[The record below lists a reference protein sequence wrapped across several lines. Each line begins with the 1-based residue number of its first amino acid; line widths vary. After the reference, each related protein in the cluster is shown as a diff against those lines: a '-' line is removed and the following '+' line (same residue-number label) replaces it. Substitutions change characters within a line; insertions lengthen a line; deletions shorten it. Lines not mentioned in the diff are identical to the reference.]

1 MALKTLVS
9 NFARRASTLL
19 VVVSVIAASLVGLS
33 LRASRADATLS
44 EYFPAITVA
53 GGNGASGNAN
63 QLAYPYGVAVD
74 TNGNAYIADTDN
86 NRIQKWAPDATAGTT
101 VAGGNGVG
109 PYANQLANPK
119 GVAVDTSGNIYIADT
134 NNLRIQKWAPDATE
148 GTTVA
153 GGNEYGSNANQLA
166 YPNGVAVDASGNIYI
181 ADTNNQRIQKW
192 EPGATEGTTVA
203 GGNEYGSNANQLYFP
218 NGVAVDATGNIY
230 IADTNNQR
238 IQKWEPGA
246 TEGTT
251 VAGGNG
257 QGQTANKLNY
267 PNGVAVD
274 AAGNIYIADT
284 YNNRIQKWAPGATE
298 GTTVAGGNGY
308 GSAANRLAY
317 PLGVAV
323 DTSGNIYIADTE
335 NHRIQKWAFFSQSV
349 TFGALNDRAINA
361 PAFAVS
367 ATASTGLPV
376 TFSSTTESVCTMT
389 GTVVFLTGA
398 AGECTIRATQAGTDL
413 YAPALAEQSFAVVK
427 DAQTITFGALK
438 DRANTAGSLEVTGSS
453 SSGLPVAFSSTT
465 PEICF
470 VEVSAV
476 NMVFLNA
483 NGTCTIEATQD
494 GDATYVAATPV
505 ERSFE
510 ITDPHAMVLGI
521 GDTVMHEGSGP
532 SAKTIAVDLGVSAP
546 FADAVC
552 VWWRTADV
560 TATGVDKLINF
571 DGTQDYMR
579 MGVSKKKF
587 AIIAA
592 NKTIAKLS
600 VKVNYD
606 TAIEADET
614 FQIIIDKVTTQTGGK
629 CVWDAN
635 AATDSR
641 IKITRS
647 TGTVTILDD
656 DTPE

>member
-1 MALKTLVS
+1 M
-9 NFARRASTLL
+9 
-19 VVVSVIAASLVGLS
+19 
-33 LRASRADATLS
+33 
-44 EYFPAITVA
+44 
-53 GGNGASGNAN
+53 
-63 QLAYPYGVAVD
+63 AVD
-74 TNGNAYIADTDN
+74 T
-86 NRIQKWAPDATAGTT
+86 
-101 VAGGNGVG
+101 
-109 PYANQLANPK
+109 
-119 GVAVDTSGNIYIADT
+119 
-134 NNLRIQKWAPDATE
+134 
-148 GTTVA
+148 
-153 GGNEYGSNANQLA
+153 
-166 YPNGVAVDASGNIYI
+166 
-181 ADTNNQRIQKW
+181 
-192 EPGATEGTTVA
+192 
-203 GGNEYGSNANQLYFP
+203 
-218 NGVAVDATGNIY
+218 TGNIY
-230 IADTNNQR
+230 IADR
-238 IQKWEPGA
+238 A
-246 TEGTT
+246 
-251 VAGGNG
+251 
-257 QGQTANKLNY
+257 
-267 PNGVAVD
+267 
-274 AAGNIYIADT
+274 
-284 YNNRIQKWAPGATE
+284 
-298 GTTVAGGNGY
+298 
-308 GSAANRLAY
+308 
-317 PLGVAV
+317 
-323 DTSGNIYIADTE
+323 
-335 NHRIQKWAFFSQSV
+335 NHRIQKWAFLSQSV
-349 TFGALNDRAINA
+349 TFDSLSDRASTA

-367 ATASTGLPV
+367 ATASSGLPV
-376 TFSSTTESVCTMT
+376 TFSSTTESVCTVT

-398 AGECTIRATQAGTDL
+398 AGECTIRATQAGSDL
-413 YAPALAEQSFAVVK
+413 YAPALAEQSFAVK
-427 DAQTITFGALK
+427 DAQSITFGALK
-438 DRANTAGSLEVTGSS
+438 DRANTASSFEVTGTS

-465 PEICF
+465 PEVCF
-470 VEVSAV
+470 VEVSTV

-494 GDATYVAATPV
+494 GDATHLAAPAV

-532 SAKTIAVDLGVSAP
+532 RAKTIAVDLGVSAP
-546 FADAVC
+546 FAEAVC

>member
-33 LRASRADATLS
+33 LRASRADATPS

-53 GGNGASGNAN
+53 GGNGYGSNAN
-63 QLAYPYGVAVD
+63 QLASPYGVAVD
-74 TNGNAYIADTDN
+74 TNGNTYIADSAN
-86 NRIQKWAPDATAGTT
+86 NQVQKWAPDATEGTT

-109 PYANQLANPK
+109 PNANQLANPK

-134 NNLRIQKWAPDATE
+134 NNQRIQKWAPGATT

-153 GGNEYGSNANQLA
+153 GGNEYGSNANQLK
-166 YPNGVAVDASGNIYI
+166 YPNGVAVDTNGNIYI
-181 ADTNNQRIQKW
+181 ADSSNN
-192 EPGATEGTTVA
+192 
-203 GGNEYGSNANQLYFP
+203 
-218 NGVAVDATGNIY
+218 
-230 IADTNNQR
+230 R

-257 QGQTANKLNY
+257 AGSAANQLAS
-267 PNGVAVD
+267 PRGVAVD
-274 AAGNIYIADT
+274 ANGNIYIADF
-284 YNNRIQKWAPGATE
+284 YNNRVQKWA
-298 GTTVAGGNGY
+298 Y
-308 GSAANRLAY
+308 L
-317 PLGVAV
+317 
-323 DTSGNIYIADTE
+323 
-335 NHRIQKWAFFSQSV
+335 SQSV
-349 TFGALNDRAINA
+349 TFAALNDRASTA

-376 TFSSTTESVCTMT
+376 TFSSTTESVCTVT

-398 AGECTIRATQAGTDL
+398 AGECTIRATQAGSDF
-413 YAPALAEQSFAVVK
+413 YAPAVAEQSFAVK
-427 DAQTITFGALK
+427 DAQSIAFGALK
-438 DRANTAGSLEVTGSS
+438 DRANTAGSFEVTGTS

-465 PEICF
+465 PEVCF
-470 VEVSAV
+470 VEVSTV

-494 GDATYVAATPV
+494 GDATYLAATPV

-521 GDTVMHEGSGP
+521 GDLSFREGSN
-532 SAKTIAVDLGVSAP
+532 SATTVQALLSASAP
-546 FADAVC
+546 LADAVC
-552 VWWRTADV
+552 VWWRTNDV
-560 TATGVDKLINF
+560 NATGLDKPTLF

-592 NKTIAKLS
+592 NKTLAKLS
-600 VKVNYD
+600 VKVNFD

-614 FQIIIDKVTTQTGGK
+614 FQIVIDKVTTQTGGK